1 MADYKEKLEDLK
13 EKQTFTLPKG
23 VWYVIGL
30 LALVGGVLFISQCVD
45 CACPAGQE
53 AQAQTETQAQ

>member
-13 EKQTFTLPKG
+13 EKKTFTLPKG

-30 LALVGGVLFISQCVD
+30 FALVGAALFVGQCSG
-45 CACPAGQE
+45 CACSADTPA
-53 AQAQTETQAQ
+53 AVSTTQSE